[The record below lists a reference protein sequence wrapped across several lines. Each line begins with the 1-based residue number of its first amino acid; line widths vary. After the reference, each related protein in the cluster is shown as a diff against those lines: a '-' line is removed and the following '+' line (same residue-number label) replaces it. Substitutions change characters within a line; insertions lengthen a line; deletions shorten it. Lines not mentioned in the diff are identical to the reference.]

1 MRFQAIVFKILLT
14 AVVCAGNLST
24 ELAGV
29 AEESSSPAAE
39 PISTAKLAEQF
50 AEASDRDEQ
59 RKLREQLI
67 AVGERA
73 IHHIYRQADDHE
85 NPRTRLRCYQLLSEE
100 FGDFAATHEII
111 AHDGICDPSDDIR
124 YHCAFAVGQLKIYAG
139 HRNLRRLMD
148 DPKQPEYVRHA
159 ATKSLAELGE
169 PDVIKRLID
178 MMQHD
183 RFMPRHMGNLG
194 AKALTGRNLENF
206 NDYKYSEGAFV
217 SGGIEATFA
226 VPPEHYHATVAK
238 RHQALADYCNW
249 LAKER
254 PEIYKHIGVPW

>member
-1 MRFQAIVFKILLT
+1 MRLQAIVFKILLT
-14 AVVCAGNLST
+14 ASVCVGGFST

-67 AVGERA
+67 ALGERA
-73 IHHIYRQADDHE
+73 INDIYRQADNHE
-85 NPRTRLRCYQLLSEE
+85 NPRVRLRCYELLSEE
-100 FGDFAATHEII
+100 FGDSEIVHERL
-111 AHDGICDPSDDIR
+111 ARDGVRDPSDDIR

-148 DPKQPEYVRHA
+148 DPKQPEHIRRA

-169 PDVIKRLID
+169 PDVIKRLIE

-194 AKALTGRNLENF
+194 AKALTGRDLEDF
-206 NDYKYSEGAFV
+206 NGYKYGEGAFV
-217 SGGIEATFA
+217 SGVEYSIDVA
-226 VPPEHYHATVAK
+226 PEHYHTMVAK
-238 RHQALADYCNW
+238 RHQALADYCSW

-254 PEIYKHIGVPW
+254 AEIYKHIGVPW